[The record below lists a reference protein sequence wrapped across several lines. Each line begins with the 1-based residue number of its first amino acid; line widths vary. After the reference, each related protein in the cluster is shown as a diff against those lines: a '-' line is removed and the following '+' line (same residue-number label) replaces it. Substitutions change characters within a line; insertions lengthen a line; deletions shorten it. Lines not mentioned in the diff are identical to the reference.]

1 MITNSDIRETNA
13 KTGTMG
19 KWLLFT
25 AFLISHFSFLISFS
39 SCTREEDQQ
48 TAIEEYDPEN
58 AYGTHSESYWRRVH
72 AAQRQEYIGDLYRSY
87 GVGYG
92 YNGTGKYSDY
102 DEVRDRI
109 IDLSYIQQYDRKHGS
124 ATIVDDVSPSSY
136 HHVYSGTDAITI
148 CDKLTRKSSVKVD
161 AILFQAE
168 VSSTYNKTDMT
179 SNEYA
184 FCTIY
189 DGLTLASR
197 HLEPYDLYYIA
208 REHPEAL
215 SPGFLRYQ
223 NLAAEAIKQ
232 NNQTEAM
239 RIIQDMFQ
247 TYGTHIIYHASL
259 GGKLKFSTTM
269 NRHVVDSRTTL
280 DEQASA
286 SFLYCIGTPEGTET
300 QNWVVNTQTDRETH
314 IEALG
319 GNSALALKLS
329 GLHDSDNNALKSQVV
344 NEWFKSL
351 KFTPGADK
359 DEFATPHSDQGSENN
374 VELVEIKVAPVADL
388 ILDHEVAAL
397 YNTLVGK
404 HISYETNVMPRARN
418 QVYAKIP
425 VSTLRLTD
433 RSVTSHVVAQHEIIG
448 EVLNEYVHNTEYT
461 VFYPTL
467 GGKVCR
473 EGIGRRQSDDSL
485 FTVTWQYLEG
495 AESKAKAYVTPLVR
509 TNYDDYI
516 YYNNGDIDIS
526 PANDSIPYT
535 SDVTVSRGALY
546 MWNDTCVANM
556 KIGPYY
562 LHQGVM
568 ANTSK
573 DESAMNT
580 IRTLL
585 KDVPVGYEVAHTVQ
599 LNQILDYMYNSGEVF
614 APERIKWNEVPSF
627 FSFKRFILFD
637 DFATPHS
644 DQGSENANQ
653 YGIFNLQPHN
663 TSVTPM
669 ALENIGQ
676 ALLVRKRD
684 FKHM

>member
-1 MITNSDIRETNA
+1 MNYELRIMNYELRIMKTNKVILYLV
-13 KTGTMG
+13 
-19 KWLLFT
+19 LLT
-25 AFLISHFSFLISFS
+25 VSLPHLLT
-39 SCTREEDQQ
+39 SCTREDD
-48 TAIEEYDPEN
+48 IETVIDEYDPEN
-58 AYGTHSESYWRRVH
+58 ASGDYSESYWRRVH
-72 AAQRQEYIGDLYRSY
+72 AVQRQEYIGDLYRSY

-109 IDLSYIQQYDRKHGS
+109 IDLSYIQKFDQEHGS
-124 ATIVDDVSPSSY
+124 TTIVDDISPSSY
-136 HHVYSGTDAITI
+136 HHVYSGTDAMTI
-148 CDKLTRKSSVKVD
+148 CEKLTRKSSVKVD
-161 AILFQAE
+161 AVLFQSE
-168 VSSTYNKTDMT
+168 VTSTYNKTDMT
-179 SNEYA
+179 SNEFA

-223 NLAAEAIKQ
+223 NLASAAIKQ
-232 NNQTEAM
+232 KNLTEAM
-239 RIIQDMFQ
+239 RIIQNMFQ
-247 TYGTHIIYHASL
+247 TYGTHIIYHAQL

-286 SFLYCIGTPEGTET
+286 SFLYCIGTTEGTET
-300 QNWVVNTQTDRETH
+300 QDWVVNTQTDRETH

-319 GNSALALKLS
+319 GNSALALKLA
-329 GLHDSDNNALKSQVV
+329 GLHESNDNKLKSQVV

-351 KFTPGADK
+351 KFDPNADK
-359 DEFATPHSDQGSENN
+359 DENN
-374 VELVEIKVAPVADL
+374 VELIEIKVAPISDL

-397 YNTLVGK
+397 YANMVGK
-404 HISYETNVMPRARN
+404 HISYETNVMPRVRN
-418 QVYAKIP
+418 KVYAKIP
-425 VSTLRLTD
+425 VSNLRVADHSITNK
-433 RSVTSHVVAQHEIIG
+433 VVVDHEVIG
-448 EVLNEYVHNTEYT
+448 EILNEWVKDVEYT

-467 GGKVCR
+467 GGKMCR
-473 EGIGRRQSDDSL
+473 EGLGRRCSDDSL
-485 FTVTWQYLEG
+485 FTITWQYLEG
-495 AESKAKAYVTPLVR
+495 AESQAKAYVTPLVR
-509 TNYDDYI
+509 STYDDNI

-526 PANDSIPYT
+526 PANDSVRYAT
-535 SDVTVSRGALY
+535 NVTVSKAALY

-562 LHQGVM
+562 VHQGVM

-573 DESAMNT
+573 DPSAMNT

-585 KDVPVGYEVAHTVQ
+585 KDVPVGYELADTAKT
-599 LNQILDYMYNSGEVF
+599 NRIIRFMYNSGQVF
-614 APERIKWNEVPSF
+614 GPDRITWNNVPSF
-627 FSFKRFILFD
+627 FNYKRFILFD
-637 DFATPHS
+637 N
-644 DQGSENANQ
+644 QKNQ
-653 YGIFNLQPHN
+653 YGIFKLEPHE
-663 TSVTPM
+663 TSVEGM

-676 ALLVRKRD
+676 ALLIRQKD

>member
-1 MITNSDIRETNA
+1 MKTNKVILYLV
-13 KTGTMG
+13 
-19 KWLLFT
+19 LLT
-25 AFLISHFSFLISFS
+25 VSLPHLLT
-39 SCTREEDQQ
+39 SCTREDD
-48 TAIEEYDPEN
+48 IETVIDEYDPEN
-58 AYGTHSESYWRRVH
+58 ASGDYSESYWRRVH
-72 AAQRQEYIGDLYRSY
+72 AVQRQEYIGDLYRSY

-109 IDLSYIQQYDRKHGS
+109 IDLSYIQKFDQEHGS
-124 ATIVDDVSPSSY
+124 TTIVDDISPSSY
-136 HHVYSGTDAITI
+136 HHVYSGTDAMTI
-148 CDKLTRKSSVKVD
+148 CEKLTRKSSVKVD
-161 AILFQAE
+161 AVLFQSE
-168 VSSTYNKTDMT
+168 VTSTYNKTDMT
-179 SNEYA
+179 SNEFA

-223 NLAAEAIKQ
+223 NLASAAIKQ
-232 NNQTEAM
+232 KNLTEAM
-239 RIIQDMFQ
+239 RIIQNMFQ
-247 TYGTHIIYHASL
+247 TYGTHIIYHAQL

-286 SFLYCIGTPEGTET
+286 SFLYCIGTTEGTET
-300 QNWVVNTQTDRETH
+300 QDWVVNTQTDRETH

-319 GNSALALKLS
+319 GNSALALKLA
-329 GLHDSDNNALKSQVV
+329 GLHESNDNKLKSQVV

-351 KFTPGADK
+351 KFDPNADK
-359 DEFATPHSDQGSENN
+359 DENN
-374 VELVEIKVAPVADL
+374 VELIEIKVAPISDL

-397 YNTLVGK
+397 YANMVGK
-404 HISYETNVMPRARN
+404 HISYETNVMPRVRN
-418 QVYAKIP
+418 KVYAKIP
-425 VSTLRLTD
+425 VSNLRVADHSITNK
-433 RSVTSHVVAQHEIIG
+433 VVVDHEVIG
-448 EVLNEYVHNTEYT
+448 EILNEWVKDVEYT

-467 GGKVCR
+467 GGKMCR
-473 EGIGRRQSDDSL
+473 EGLGRRCSDDSL
-485 FTVTWQYLEG
+485 FTITWQYLEG
-495 AESKAKAYVTPLVR
+495 AESQAKAYVTPLVR
-509 TNYDDYI
+509 STYDDNI

-526 PANDSIPYT
+526 PANDSVRYAT
-535 SDVTVSRGALY
+535 NVTVSKAALY

-562 LHQGVM
+562 VHQGVM

-573 DESAMNT
+573 DPSAMNT

-585 KDVPVGYEVAHTVQ
+585 KDVPVGYELADTAKT
-599 LNQILDYMYNSGEVF
+599 NRIIRFMYNSGQVF
-614 APERIKWNEVPSF
+614 GPDRITWNNVPSF
-627 FSFKRFILFD
+627 FNYKRFILFD
-637 DFATPHS
+637 N
-644 DQGSENANQ
+644 QKNQ
-653 YGIFNLQPHN
+653 YGIFKLEPHE
-663 TSVTPM
+663 TSVEGM

-676 ALLVRKRD
+676 ALLIRQKD